1 MLEVKI
7 IRSDNKYDV
16 TVNNEKIVHGIRT
29 HTYFTEKFN
38 FFNYSNPS
46 PLASCVARKSFFSP
60 TKRRIFFDQLKT
72 EYEISRGWAYYS
84 LEVYDSLYSIRYGLF
99 KLKGFFLNDKKV
111 GEIEIIKAG
120 LLSYE
125 KRIVF
130 LNRLKIIYPSYF
142 CLFPLTIMIL
152 INYPSRILHVA
163 KSGNNS
169 WTERRKKSS
178 SGATAA
184 CNKAIL
190 YSINRQFVIAR
201 PRT

>member
-1 MLEVKI
+1 MLEVQI

-16 TVNNEKIVHGIRT
+16 AVNNEKIVYGIRT

-46 PLASCVARKSFFSP
+46 PIASCVARKSFFSP

-84 LEVYDSLYSIRYGLF
+84 LELYDSLYSIRYGLF
-99 KLKGFFLNDKKV
+99 KIKGFFLNDKKV

-125 KRIVF
+125 RRIVF
-130 LNRLKIIYPSYF
+130 FEQIENYLPFIFL
-142 CLFPLTIMIL
+142 L
-152 INYPSRILHVA
+152 IPIDYVGGL
-163 KSGNNS
+163 
-169 WTERRKKSS
+169 
-178 SGATAA
+178 
-184 CNKAIL
+184 
-190 YSINRQFVIAR
+190 
-201 PRT
+201 